1 VPRLRRSWL
10 LPSCLLLATVAAAA
24 AAIGLGRRSALG
36 AETAQAFAAARDFRA
51 ALVATSRRD
60 PVTAR
65 DTASLLALGYLE
77 RARIGLGSPFRLV
90 DFALNDPR
98 LPLAMRDSTAWA
110 LLAMV
115 YDGGVYEV
123 DPLVLDSLYTRAAA
137 NGAGSATAQ
146 LARIQRAVLATDD
159 PRVGEQAV
167 RMAYSLAGAEGLV
180 RPALQQVPARVAAQL
195 RDRVLAREDLLRLL
209 QAAREERLDP
219 VRLVPTWRMAR
230 RFDVERPI
238 LAPLD
243 EEQEVRMVRV
253 VPTLLHELRLAARG
267 TGAAPS
273 TDQAGE
279 EARPDSALLSP
290 EAGARLA
297 ALPQTRALPPQ
308 SAVVVAL
315 RASRDRVLAPDAP
328 DQIRRSRGE
337 FLDEATTEESLAAQY
352 ARLGEARDRRA
363 AGATLWAAVSLRPFA
378 QEQPWF
384 PGGGGPSSAEL
395 KSRFGIAAVSFDSD
409 VPPEWRPYYRRFLA
423 TAVEDL
429 RRVLPGL
436 SLDGLGVHFGRQPIP
451 SALAVHDPRTR
462 TIFIP
467 LGTGSGALAHELA
480 HDLDWQVARDRFSHR
495 GDYSTDQAV
504 RESRGRLATSLRGL
518 TTATLVAPGP
528 ENQYRPPHSQRPTE
542 VFASSVDW
550 FVAAGL
556 ARQGRMDG
564 YLSGV
569 QDEYLTGF
577 ADVRPPDVFGNA
589 GEATVDVLAEMTAI
603 PPDLQQWF
611 LAEYGRDRV
620 MSAQDRADR
629 VLAVAST
636 VVPRAVPYVT
646 PALLAGSPFG
656 QRDALGMPAELPQ
669 CVARDVDDDRP
680 LRQARRA
687 AAELAADAVAR
698 RLVARFGV
706 PVPGVGLVRLD
717 ASGVPEKPIA
727 PALSEARRRELRDRI
742 LHRVERS
749 ADARSWTP
757 AGGDF
762 TYLGYC

>member
-1 VPRLRRSWL
+1 LPLTAVPRLRRSWL
-10 LPSCLLLATVAAAA
+10 LPSCLLLTAIAAAPG
-24 AAIGLGRRSALG
+24 AIWVGRRGSIG
-36 AETAQAFAAARDFRA
+36 RETAQAFAGARDFRTG
-51 ALVATSRRD
+51 LVAVSQRD

-98 LPLAMRDSTAWA
+98 LPHAMRDSTAWA

-115 YDGGVYEV
+115 YDGEVYEV
-123 DPLVLDSLYTRAAA
+123 DPLVLDSLVANRAA
-137 NGAGSATAQ
+137 NGEGSAAAQ
-146 LARIQRAVLATDD
+146 LERIARTVRATDD

-167 RMAYSLAGAEGLV
+167 RMAYSLAGAEGLL

-209 QAAREERLDP
+209 HASREQRLDP

-238 LAPLD
+238 LASLD
-243 EEQEVRMVRV
+243 EDQEVRMVRV
-253 VPTLLHELRLAARG
+253 VPGLLQELRTAARS
-267 TGAAPS
+267 ALPAP
-273 TDQAGE
+273 TA
-279 EARPDSALLSP
+279 SAPLDDVLLSP

-328 DQIRRSRGE
+328 DQIRQSRGQ
-337 FLDEATTEESLAAQY
+337 FLDDATTEETLAAQY
-352 ARLGEARDRRA
+352 ARLGQARDRRA

-384 PGGGGPSSAEL
+384 PGGGGPSTAEL
-395 KSRFGIAAVSFDSD
+395 KTRFGIAAVSFDDD
-409 VPPEWRPYYRRFLA
+409 VPPEWRPYYRRLLA
-423 TAVEDL
+423 TGVEDL
-429 RRVLPGL
+429 RRVLPDL
-436 SLDGLGVHFGRQPIP
+436 SLDGIGIHFGRQPIRA
-451 SALAVHDPRTR
+451 ALAVHDPRTR
-462 TIFIP
+462 TIFVP
-467 LGTGSGALAHELA
+467 LGTGAGALAHELA
-480 HDLDWQVARDRFSHR
+480 HDLDWQVAVKRFSHR

-556 ARQGRMDG
+556 ARLGRVDG

-569 QDEYLTGF
+569 QDDFLTGF

-589 GEATVDVLAEMTAI
+589 GEATVDVLAEMTTI
-603 PPDLQQWF
+603 PPELQAWF
-611 LAEYGRDRV
+611 LAEYGRGRV
-620 MSAQDRADR
+620 MTAQERADR
-629 VLAVAST
+629 VLAVAAE
-636 VVPRAVPYVT
+636 AVPHSV
-646 PALLAGSPFG
+646 PAALPAAPGGSPFG
-656 QRDALGMPAELPQ
+656 SRDVLGLPNALPQ
-669 CVARDVDDDRP
+669 CVARDVDEDRP
-680 LRQARRA
+680 LRQARRM

-698 RLVARFGV
+698 RLVARYGV

-717 ASGVPEKPIA
+717 AAGVPDRPID
-727 PALSEARRRELRDRI
+727 PTLIDARQRELRDRI
-742 LHRVERS
+742 LRRVERS
-749 ADARSWTP
+749 AEARSWAP
-757 AGGDF
+757 SGSDF
-762 TYLGYC
+762 AYLGYC